1 MLSAKRLPDE
11 AGLSGLITFDIITL
25 KTGLSSTKTPPLDK
39 SGVLLKRLSPT
50 EFIRCYLIFTEGTN
64 SLSQCKYIIPMDLV
78 D

>member
-1 MLSAKRLPDE
+1 MLSVCPNGN
-11 AGLSGLITFDIITL
+11 GLSGLITYDIITL
-25 KTGLSSTKTPPLDK
+25 KTALSSTKTPLLDK

-50 EFIRCYLIFTEGTN
+50 EFIRCYLIFTGATN